1 MLVRLYQRP
10 WRERY
15 GAEFEAHLDTG
26 PGRLRASANVIWSAL
41 HEHVIPTPG
50 LAATQYSVVAIV
62 RQPSAYIPLA
72 MSLIALAS
80 VLGHVAIYGIVHEL
94 DEGAVAHI
102 WQLLMA
108 GHLPG
113 VLYFAVRWLPRA
125 TRQTLLV
132 LAMLAAAWL
141 ANLAAVFFLT

>member
-1 MLVRLYQRP
+1 
-10 WRERY
+10 
-15 GAEFEAHLDTG
+15 
-26 PGRLRASANVIWSAL
+26 
-41 HEHVIPTPG
+41 
-50 LAATQYSVVAIV
+50 
-62 RQPSAYIPLA
+62 

-108 GHLPG
+108 GHLPV